1 MFEKEFAF
9 SLLKIH
15 KYVNHLHQYR
25 QNEDN
30 ERFILKNHKDILKML
45 QLHDYENHL

>member
-15 KYVNHLHQYR
+15 K
-25 QNEDN
+25 
-30 ERFILKNHKDILKML
+30 LKNIIVNPSEKTIKLLKK
-45 QLHDYENHL
+45 ENIPFELI

>member
-15 KYVNHLHQYR
+15 KYGNHLHQYR
-25 QNEDN
+25 QNEDKKL
-30 ERFILKNHKDILKML
+30 FKIKNHKDTLKML
-45 QLHDYENHL
+45 L